1 MSLRSKIVLILLS
14 VLVLYGAVDYATQ
27 RFVIFPGFL
36 DLERKEAQKD
46 LKRCVQAIT
55 REIYHLDSFCHDWS
69 AWDDTYEFAES
80 RSENYIESNLQLST
94 FTINKL
100 NLIYYCDT
108 KGKVIWGQL
117 IDLETEEPIE
127 ITDFS
132 KVALPQTH
140 PLISFNVGKTA
151 LKDLSVAGVFMT
163 EQGPMFISSRPI
175 LNSNNEGPIRGSV
188 IMGRFF
194 NNDIVEIL
202 IQQTSVDFEA
212 FAIQSDSVP
221 EAMKS
226 IANQLTPEV
235 PYQIQT
241 HDDQLYIYAKLADLS
256 GDPILLLKARIPRKI
271 ASKGSATI
279 RYALISILSAGV
291 AVLAVMLLLLQKT
304 VLKPITHLTE
314 HVLSIGKRS
323 DFSARLSLDRND
335 EIGTLATEFDRMM
348 EQLSDARK
356 QLSEQS
362 YRSGMSEMASGVLHN
377 VRNSLNPALGR
388 IQLLR
393 SKLREAPRKE
403 IEMAQKK
410 LGKGRASGERRED
423 LIKFSLL
430 ANENLIDLLKH
441 TSNKLEEIVEQMTE
455 IEKILDDHHKWAFS
469 ERPAEQIKIEK
480 LFDDSMNL
488 LRDDHRDAVSVKI
501 DPGMDAVGAI
511 EAHRMSLLQ
520 VIGNLLTNAAES
532 IQRKG
537 VAHGEVHVRTEAD
550 TKDDKD
556 MIHIEISDNGKG
568 IDANHLD
575 RIFERDFSTKKDGVF
590 GIGLHWCANTIA
602 AMHGRIYAESE
613 GQGKGASFHLVLPRS
628 PETSK

>member
-1 MSLRSKIVLILLS
+1 LLS
-14 VLVLYGAVDYATQ
+14 VFVLYGIIDYAAQ

-36 DLERKEAQKD
+36 DLECEEAQKD
-46 LKRCVQAIT
+46 LKRCMQAIK
-55 REIYHLDSFCHDWS
+55 REIHHLDSFCHDWS

-80 RSENYIESNLQLST
+80 RSENFIKSNLQLGT
-94 FTINKL
+94 FTDNEL
-100 NLIYYCDT
+100 NLIYFCDT
-108 KGKVIWGQL
+108 KGEVIWGQI
-117 IDLETEEPIE
+117 IDLETEEPME

-140 PLISFNVGKTA
+140 PLISFNVGETA
-151 LKDLSVAGVFMT
+151 LKDLTVAGVFMT
-163 EQGPMFISSRPI
+163 GQGPMFIASRPI
-175 LNSNNEGPIRGSV
+175 LNSYNKGPIRGSV

-194 NNDIVEIL
+194 NNDLVETL

-212 FAIQSDSVP
+212 FAIQSDSMP

-235 PYQIQT
+235 SYHIQT
-241 HDDQLYIYAKLADLS
+241 HDDQLNIYAKFADLS
-256 GDPILLLKARIPRKI
+256 GDPILLLKAMIPRKI

-291 AVLAVMLLLLQKT
+291 AVLAVMLLLLQRT
-304 VLKPITHLTE
+304 VLKPITRLTE
-314 HVLSIGKRS
+314 HALSIGKRG

-348 EQLSDARK
+348 EQLSEARK

-362 YRSGMSEMASGVLHN
+362 YRSGMSEMASGILHN
-377 VRNSLNPALGR
+377 VRNSLNPAVGR

-393 SKLREAPRKE
+393 SKLREAPIKE
-403 IEMAQKK
+403 IEMAQKE
-410 LGKGRASGERRED
+410 LGKGSASEGRREN
-423 LIKFSLL
+423 LVKFSLL

-441 TSNKLEEIVEQMTE
+441 TSNKLEEIVEQMTK
-455 IEKILDDHHKWAFS
+455 IEKILDDHHKWTFS
-469 ERPAEQIKIEK
+469 ERSAEQIKIEK
-480 LFDDSMNL
+480 LVDDSMNL
-488 LRDDHRDAVSVKI
+488 LKNDHREAISVKI
-501 DPGMDAVGAI
+501 DPGMEAVGAI

-520 VIGNLLTNAAES
+520 VIGSLLTNAAES

-537 VAHGEVHVRTEAD
+537 VAHGEVHVRAETD

-568 IDANHLD
+568 IDRNHLD
-575 RIFERDFSTKKDGVF
+575 RIFERDFSTKKDGVS

>member
-1 MSLRSKIVLILLS
+1 MSLRSKVVLILLS
-14 VLVLYGAVDYATQ
+14 VFVLYGAVDYAAQ

-36 DLERKEAQKD
+36 DLEREEAQKD
-46 LKRCVQAIT
+46 LKRCVQAIK
-55 REIYHLDSFCHDWS
+55 REIHHLDSFCHDWS
-69 AWDDTYEFAES
+69 AWDDTYEFAVS
-80 RSENYIESNLQLST
+80 RSEDYIKSNLQLGT
-94 FTINKL
+94 FTDNEL
-100 NLIYYCDT
+100 NLIYFCDT
-108 KGKVIWGQL
+108 KGEVMWGQI
-117 IDLETEEPIE
+117 IDLETEGPME

-140 PLISFNVGKTA
+140 PLISFNVGETA
-151 LKDLSVAGVFMT
+151 LKDLTVAGVFMT
-163 EQGPMFISSRPI
+163 GQGPMFIASRPI
-175 LNSNNEGPIRGSV
+175 LNSYNKGPIRGSV

-194 NNDIVEIL
+194 NNDMAETLV
-202 IQQTSVDFEA
+202 QQTSVDFEA

-235 PYQIQT
+235 PYHIET
-241 HDDQLYIYAKLADLS
+241 HDDQLDIYAKFADLS

-279 RYALISILSAGV
+279 RYALISILAAGV
-291 AVLAVMLLLLQKT
+291 AVLAVMLLLLQRT
-304 VLKPITHLTE
+304 VFKPISRLTE
-314 HVLSIGKRS
+314 HVLSIGKRG
-323 DFSARLSLDRND
+323 DLSARLLLDRSD
-335 EIGTLATEFDRMM
+335 EIGTLATEFDEMM
-348 EQLSDARK
+348 KQLSDVRK
-356 QLSEQS
+356 QLLEQS

-377 VRNSLNPALGR
+377 IRNSLNPALGR

-393 SKLREAPRKE
+393 SKLREAPMKE
-403 IEMAQKK
+403 IEMAQKE
-410 LGKGRASGERRED
+410 LGEGSASEERRED
-423 LIKFSLL
+423 LVKFSLL
-430 ANENLIDLLKH
+430 ANENLTDLLKH
-441 TSNKLEEIVEQMTE
+441 TSNKLDEIVEQIAE
-455 IEKILDDHHKWAFS
+455 IEKILDDHHKWASS
-469 ERPAEQIKIEK
+469 ERPAEQIKIEN
-480 LFDDSMNL
+480 LVDDSMNL
-488 LRDDHRDAVSVKI
+488 LRDDHREAISVKT

-537 VAHGEVHVRTEAD
+537 MVHGEVHVRAEAD
-550 TKDDKD
+550 TKNDKD

-575 RIFERDFSTKKDGVF
+575 RIFERNFSTKKDGVS

-628 PETSK
+628 PETSN